1 MTTGSTGSVR
11 HIGQVGFVVVRGLCC
26 RPFDL
31 VCRAL
36 HHFGVTGNKRRPK
49 MKNDHVDLFCTAEG
63 NVTSLCPSLCLTDP
77 YMINC
82 SAFLPDG
89 TQAMPVEPGSGSTI
103 LAVNEL
109 QGSQCLS
116 KPCWILLVFC
126 VTQATTCLPQLCN
139 LQVAFPCCLSWI
151 LNRKLGK

>member
-1 MTTGSTGSVR
+1 MTTGSTRSVR
-11 HIGQVGFVVVRGLCC
+11 HIGQVCLVVVRGLCC
-26 RPFDL
+26 GSFDL

-109 QGSQCLS
+109 QGSQCFS
-116 KPCWILLVFC
+116 DSS
-126 VTQATTCLPQLCN
+126 LCSVPFRQPNVWPECRN
-139 LQVAFPCCLSWI
+139 LQLLFDVVCHGS
-151 LNRKLGK
+151 